1 MSKIIAF
8 LVLATSRVLFF
19 YVLLTYHHPQAALLI
34 RARLFST
41 NAYVLVPCLG
51 NGVKIS
57 VCTLSST
64 VASQP
69 PTLVVGFLLQMPKK
83 TREDNQPQQQLCNLG
98 HSTATVMA

>member
-57 VCTLSST
+57 VCTLFDC
-64 VASQP
+64 SQP
-69 PTLVVGFLLQMPKK
+69 ATHVRRWVSFTNAK
-83 TREDNQPQQQLCNLG
+83 EDAG
-98 HSTATVMA
+98 R